1 LLIGEF
7 EISNLT
13 YQLYD
18 INGKILQNEQ
28 ITGNSM
34 NIATSN
40 LAPAN
45 YFVKVMQGNKEVK
58 TFKITKN

>member
-1 LLIGEF
+1 
-7 EISNLT
+7 
-13 YQLYD
+13 
-18 INGKILQNEQ
+18 
-28 ITGNSM
+28 M